1 MGPMFIA
8 IKGDDLVMQRV
19 AIIGGGISGLAAA
32 YFALGKGYAVDLF
45 EKDDQWGGLAAS
57 FDFGGL
63 SIEKYYHF
71 ICGGDRRLIALAG
84 EIGLGSALR
93 FRPTQTANFH
103 NGRLYP
109 FTSPLDLLRFR
120 PIPLLSRIRF
130 GFNIALSKYTKNWT
144 ELDGIS
150 AKEWLSRNV
159 GTEAYEA
166 VWQPHLKMKFGPYAE
181 QISAAWIWHRIHRA
195 SSSRKGLFSPEKMGY
210 FVGGSRTFLDKL
222 VADISARGGRIH
234 LRAEL
239 REIRKNGGTF
249 KLVFPSSNEEGYAKV
264 VLALPLPISAALLS
278 ALHPDYS
285 RELRMIPFLAIVCG
299 VFRLKKKVS
308 DAFWLNISDPRIAS
322 SGFIEYSNL
331 NPLSEA
337 APETVLYIPSYVGT
351 EDRLC
356 QLDQD
361 SLKAELFPVLRA
373 VKPDLET
380 ADVVDFRAF
389 KHPYAQAVC
398 SVGFKDKI
406 PEYVTPLEDL
416 YILDSTQLYPAD
428 RNLSAL
434 IVNAEKLI
442 AGHF

>member
-1 MGPMFIA
+1 
-8 IKGDDLVMQRV
+8 VTQRV
-19 AIIGGGISGLAAA
+19 AIVGGGISGLAAA

-63 SIEKYYHF
+63 TIEKYYHF
-71 ICGGDRRLIALAG
+71 ICGGDSRLITLAE

-93 FRPTQTANFH
+93 FCPTQTANYH
-103 NGRLYP
+103 NGKLYP
-109 FTSPLDLLRFR
+109 FTSPRDLLRFR
-120 PIPLLSRIRF
+120 PIPLLSRLRF
-130 GFNIALSKYTKNWT
+130 GLNIAVSKYTKNWR

-150 AKEWLSRNV
+150 AKEWLCRSV

-195 SSSRKGLFSPEKMGY
+195 ASSRKGLFSREKMGY
-210 FVGGSRTFLDKL
+210 FVGGSQTFLAKI
-222 VADISARGGRIH
+222 AAEISARGGRIH

-249 KLVFPSSNEEGYAKV
+249 KLIFPSSIEDGFAKV
-264 VLALPLPISAALLS
+264 ILALPLPLSAALLS
-278 ALHPDYS
+278 GLNPDYS
-285 RELRMIPFLAIVCG
+285 QKLRSIPFLAIVCG

-308 DAFWLNISDPRIAS
+308 DAFWLNINDPRIAS
-322 SGFIEYSNL
+322 SGFIEYTNL
-331 NPLSEA
+331 NPLTEA
-337 APETVLYIPSYVGT
+337 SRETILYIPFYVGAA
-351 EDRLC
+351 DRLYH
-356 QLDQD
+356 LDQD
-361 SLKAELFPVLRA
+361 SFKTELFPLLRA

-380 ADVVDFRAF
+380 TDVVDFRAF

-406 PEYVTPLEDL
+406 PEYAAPLEDL
-416 YILDSTQLYPAD
+416 YILDSTQLYPED
-428 RNLSAL
+428 RNLDAL

-442 AGHF
+442 ARHF